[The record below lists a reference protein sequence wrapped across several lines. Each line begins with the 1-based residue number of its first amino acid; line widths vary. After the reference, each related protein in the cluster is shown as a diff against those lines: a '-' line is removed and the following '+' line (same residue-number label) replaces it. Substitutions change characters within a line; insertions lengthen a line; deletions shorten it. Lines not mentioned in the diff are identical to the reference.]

1 MRLSRAGAVAG
12 SLFGVA
18 VLVGCGTPAPP
29 PATPQ
34 PLPRV
39 ATLDAAQ
46 VNTAVAADDA
56 LGLDLLNAEAAKD
69 QGNLALSPVSV
80 AIALQMVATGADGET
95 ATEMAKVLHLP
106 SVAAAGPA
114 GQAATAGIAAAD
126 APGSVTLHTANT
138 LWTQQGKTLLP
149 AFTKGLTD
157 HFGTTGHTADFAGD
171 ADGARQAINQLV
183 ATQTEGKIPDLFP
196 SGSIDGN
203 TELVLTNALYLAA
216 TWAETFQQDATAPA
230 AFTTAS
236 GARNTVPTMHGVF
249 AARYASGPGYQVV
262 TLPYVGGRLGFSV
275 LLPAPGSSTD
285 ALLKSLRGSGLTS
298 TLAAAQPAPVTLS
311 LPKFTV
317 KSTMDLS
324 GVLAGLGMPTAFTG
338 RANFDRIDTDGLSIQ
353 DVQHDAYVEVDENGT
368 VAAAATGV
376 AIGTSAGEADGT
388 PVQVDVNRPFLF
400 AITDLGTGL
409 PLFLGRITQPVS

>member
-1 MRLSRAGAVAG
+1 MTPSRACAVAG
-12 SLFGVA
+12 SLLGVA
-18 VLVGCGTPAPP
+18 VLVGCGTPAPA

-34 PLPRV
+34 PLPHV
-39 ATLDAAQ
+39 ATLDAAE
-46 VNTAVAADDA
+46 VGAAVDADDA
-56 LGLDLLNAEAAKD
+56 LGLDLLGAEAGQD

-80 AIALQMVATGADGET
+80 AIALQMVATGADGQT

-114 GQAATAGIAAAD
+114 GQAATADIAAAD

-138 LWTQQGKTLLP
+138 LWTQQGKPLLP
-149 AFTKGLTD
+149 AFEKGLAD

-183 ATQTEGKIPDLFP
+183 ATQTEGRIPDLFP
-196 SGSIDGN
+196 PGSIDGN

-216 TWAETFQQDATAPA
+216 TWEDTFQRDATAPA
-230 AFTTAS
+230 AFTTAT
-236 GARNTVPTMHGVF
+236 GAKTTVPTMHGVF

-262 TLPYVGGRLGFSV
+262 TLPYAGGRLGFSV
-275 LLPAPGSSTD
+275 LLPAPGSNTG
-285 ALLKSLRGSGLTS
+285 ALLATLHGSGLAAALT
-298 TLAAAQPAPVTLS
+298 AAQPAPVTLN

-324 GVLAGLGMPTAFTG
+324 GVLAGLGMPTAFTA
-338 RANFDRIDTDGLSIQ
+338 RADFDRIDTGGLSIQ
-353 DVQHDAYVEVDENGT
+353 DVQHDAYVQVDENGT

-376 AIGTSAGEADGT
+376 AIGTSAGQAVGT
-388 PVQVDVNRPFLF
+388 PVEVDVNRPFLF

-409 PLFLGRITQPVS
+409 PLFLGRITQPVN